1 MDNFYRTAI
10 INKFNL
16 EMVMRDIDNFEN
28 VKIIKDH
35 IENKYLDKLIDF
47 LHKKTLVHNVAVDIQ
62 GNGEDVDINL
72 IDANGRKIDK
82 GILSMGERQMFA
94 SALLGALVDETEIDF
109 PVFIDS
115 PMQKFDVNHS
125 KNILTKFY
133 PNVSKQVVLFPLLM
147 KELTE
152 DEYRLIEKYVHKAY
166 LIENGADGSHFQE
179 IEPND
184 LFKQYKNK

>member
-1 MDNFYRTAI
+1 MFLLRFKDEKKRA
-10 INKFNL
+10 L
-16 EMVMRDIDNFEN
+16 E
-28 VKIIKDH
+28 KKL
-35 IENKYLDKLIDF
+35 KYKLIDF

-72 IDANGRKIDK
+72 IDVNGRKIDK

-166 LIENGADGSHFQE
+166 LIENSADGSHFQE